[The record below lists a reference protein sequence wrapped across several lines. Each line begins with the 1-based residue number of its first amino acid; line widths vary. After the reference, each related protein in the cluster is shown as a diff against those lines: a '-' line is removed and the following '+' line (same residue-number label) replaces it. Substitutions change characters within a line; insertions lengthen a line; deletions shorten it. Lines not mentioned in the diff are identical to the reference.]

1 MTQEDQKPNAKDLRH
16 LLSREALRRRA
27 SPIKTT
33 MAYFGEAGMVFL
45 GAGMPPA
52 ELFPIRAVSVE
63 VPVPGEDGKTVV
75 GRIPKEAEERDFAQ
89 DVPLSRALQYGN
101 SRGQRE
107 LVEFLRQHTREFH
120 RLRYA
125 DWDVLVTAGSTQAW
139 DASMR
144 LFCNE
149 GDSVVMEAFTYSS
162 SVEAA
167 EAQGLHCVGAE
178 VDSHGIVPERLA
190 ELLAEWDTR
199 YPGHA
204 RPRVLYT
211 IPTGQNPTGGTLV
224 DARKAQIYRLAQQY
238 DMLIIEDDP
247 YYFLQ
252 MDAYDAAGA
261 RGPEA
266 YEDVRTALRAD
277 HARFTASLA
286 RSFLDWDT
294 DGRVVRLESTS
305 KVFAPGCRTGWIVG
319 PRALLDQYWYLQE
332 VSVQS
337 TCGFAQAILSG
348 MLNRWGQHGYTNWLI
363 DLRVEYTVRRD
374 HCLDCCRKY
383 LPDFVQVEPPEA
395 GMFFMLVLD
404 AALHPGFLSD
414 FSSTPQLLEK
424 HLYDTFIKNGVLLA
438 CGSWFAVNRTPS
450 KDTSIYF
457 RGTYAAVDPAAMEAG
472 IKCIAQ
478 TLRTEF
484 GC

>member
-1 MTQEDQKPNAKDLRH
+1 
-16 LLSREALRRRA
+16 
-27 SPIKTT
+27 
-33 MAYFGEAGMVFL
+33 MVFL

-52 ELFPIRAVSVE
+52 ELFPISAVSVE
-63 VPVPGEDGKTVV
+63 VPVPGEDGQTLV
-75 GRIPKEAEERDFAQ
+75 GRIPKGAGEREFAR

-101 SRGQRE
+101 SRGQSE
-107 LVEFLRQHTREFH
+107 LVEFLRQHTEKFH
-120 RLRYA
+120 KLRYA

-139 DASMR
+139 DATMR

-167 EAQGLHCVGAE
+167 EAQGLYCVGME
-178 VDSHGIVPERLA
+178 VDSEGIVPERLA
-190 ELLAEWDTR
+190 ELLAEWDTQHA
-199 YPGHA
+199 GHA

-211 IPTGQNPTGGTLV
+211 IPTGQNPMGSTLV

-238 DMLIIEDDP
+238 DMLIVEDDP

-252 MDAYDAAGA
+252 MDAYDAAGP
-261 RGPEA
+261 RGIEA
-266 YEDVRTALRAD
+266 YEGARAALRAD
-277 HARFTASLA
+277 HARFASSLS

-319 PRALLDQYWYLQE
+319 ARALLDQYWYLQE

-348 MLNRWGQHGYTNWLI
+348 MLNRWGQDRYTNWLI
-363 DLRVEYTVRRD
+363 DLRLEYTARRD
-374 HCLDCCRKY
+374 HCLDCCHKY
-383 LPDFVQVEPPEA
+383 LPDFVHVEPPQA

-404 AALHPGFLSD
+404 AALHPGFASD
-414 FSSTPQLLEK
+414 FSSSPQRLET

-438 CGSWFAVNRTPS
+438 CGSWFAVNRSPS
-450 KDTSIYF
+450 KGTSIYF
-457 RGTYAAVDPAAMEAG
+457 RGTYAAVDPASMEAG

-478 TLRTEF
+478 TLLKEF
-484 GC
+484 GHCATSCSYYTYEQRIPARISSYVSNGLD